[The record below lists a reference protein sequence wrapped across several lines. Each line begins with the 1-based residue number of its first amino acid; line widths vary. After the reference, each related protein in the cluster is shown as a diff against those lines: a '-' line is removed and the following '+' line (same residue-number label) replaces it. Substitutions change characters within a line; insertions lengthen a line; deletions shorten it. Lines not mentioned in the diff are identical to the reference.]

1 MYLLFIC
8 LFIPWQGRRHSPHP
22 PPPHLACRHTHIL
35 ATHMKVFRKWCL
47 SSASHAWFMWLE
59 PVFQW
64 FVNSQMMWHTP
75 TIINNRCLLTP
86 ASAFADAIGNRQCI
100 LHLKKVQGCGCVT
113 AKKTNIHI
121 FHSLL
126 TQMTLISSNVTPSQ
140 SYLGKSERCAH

>member
-75 TIINNRCLLTP
+75 TIINNCCLLTP

-100 LHLKKVQGCGCVT
+100 LHKKKCKAVGV
-113 AKKTNIHI
+113 
-121 FHSLL
+121 SLPRRQTFTYFTHYWHKWL
-126 TQMTLISSNVTPSQ
+126 
-140 SYLGKSERCAH
+140 